1 MTLDLGY
8 LHWGVEFGRGFQ
20 GTLTAY
26 AKVELDMSGLE
37 DGWVCQVRAQG
48 FQGSQG
54 SGMGKAEWDRLEKAD
69 VLSLCPV
76 VPPVMKGGSPA
87 NWRRQ
92 DQQQVQDTYQ
102 AEA

>member
-1 MTLDLGY
+1 
-8 LHWGVEFGRGFQ
+8 
-20 GTLTAY
+20 
-26 AKVELDMSGLE
+26 
-37 DGWVCQVRAQG
+37 
-48 FQGSQG
+48 
-54 SGMGKAEWDRLEKAD
+54 MGKAEWDRLEKAD

-92 DQQQVQDTYQ
+92 DQQQVHDTHQ